1 MVRTRRAI
9 GVRSRSEQGA
19 ASMRNRQVVLGAVL
33 APQGRNATPPL
44 VTASGRARPAAP
56 LRSRRHAVT
65 ALSTE
70 ERGRL
75 LKLGTDLEVAWRHP
89 QPPSSPASRI
99 IRVVLR
105 ELYHPSLMITHR
117 PSRADRWT

>member
-1 MVRTRRAI
+1 
-9 GVRSRSEQGA
+9 
-19 ASMRNRQVVLGAVL
+19 MRNRQVVLGAVL

-89 QPPSSPASRI
+89 AAAVITRKRI

-105 ELYHPSLMITHR
+105 ELLPSTDDVPTS
-117 PSRADRWT
+117 PSRADRWTMVQG